1 MSVPL
6 LRLFQDGTFS
16 VSDFTDAF
24 QENDVQRV
32 LRAYPD
38 TITMHIHCP
47 PVGDWKLLPQKRFA
61 KLCRISINPPNV
73 INPNSDKVDAF
84 IGGYLFISEKVT
96 FVTPLNNVLLSFQIT
111 CHPC

>member
-1 MSVPL
+1 MDLSFPFV
-6 LRLFQDGTFS
+6 FSQDGTFS
-16 VSDFTDAF
+16 VSDFADAF

-47 PVGDWKLLPQKRFA
+47 PVGDWKLLPQKRYT

-73 INPNSDKVDAF
+73 INPISDKVAAF
-84 IGGYLFISEKVT
+84 IGKLVFNRTNQSINL
-96 FVTPLNNVLLSFQIT
+96 PMSFQII
-111 CHPC
+111 CHP